1 MIKQGKIAFLQ
12 NLTVFW
18 DSYINRT
25 LLDENIK

>member
-1 MIKQGKIAFLQ
+1 MIKRDKIAFLQ

-18 DSYINRT
+18 DSYMNHT